1 MVKGK
6 ELKKQG
12 LRGYCVAHR
21 GIHGVICKECLT
33 DKNYQTKQEY
43 NVIAKIHTK
52 KDIPKDFIHKD
63 SPDIKKVYYCH
74 ECGKAV
80 L

>member
-6 ELKKQG
+6 KMKKQE
-12 LRGYCVAHR
+12 LRGYCVTHK
-21 GIHGVICKECLT
+21 GINGVICNECLT

-43 NVIAKIHTK
+43 KVIAKIHTK

-74 ECGKAV
+74 ECGRVV